1 MKTTTPPSFIRW
13 QALVGVDVGPFVAAA
28 ITQDHIL
35 VTWSR
40 AIFCSDGVRDI
51 TKIMHLLGI
60 EPDQLL
66 GRHLS

>member
-13 QALVGVDVGPFVAAA
+13 HALVGVDVGPFVAAA

-35 VTWSR
+35 VT
-40 AIFCSDGVRDI
+40 IFCSDGVRDI

-66 GRHLS
+66 GRQLS